1 MNHPDTTLKDCIH
14 IEKGII
20 PEDMCDYIVEEIEN
34 KEWKPHTWYDNADS
48 SYITEK
54 TKALDIQPITSEFQQ
69 LLSPILL
76 EVTRRYCKKFVY
88 PAKKTQGMVSTM
100 APVRF
105 NRYKPGQM
113 MRVHHD
119 HIHDIFDGVHKGI
132 PVLSYIL
139 NFNEDYEGAKLFF
152 WDDYELDLGV
162 GDITIWPSPFLWPHG
177 VTEATKGTRYSGVCW
192 GW

>member
-20 PEDMCDYIVEEIEN
+20 PEDMCDYIVEDIETR
-34 KEWKPHTWYDNADS
+34 EWKPHTWYNPVAG
-48 SYITEK
+48 SYKSEK
-54 TKALDIQPITSEFQQ
+54 TKELDIQPITAEPQK
-69 LLSPILL
+69 LLSPILF
-76 EVTRRYCKKFVY
+76 EANRRYCEKFVY
-88 PAKKTQGMVSTM
+88 PTERTQGMVNTM
-100 APVRF
+100 TPVRF
-105 NRYKPGQM
+105 NRYKPGLM
-113 MRVHHD
+113 MRVHQD
-119 HIHDIFDGVHKGI
+119 HIHSIFDGKQKGI

-177 VTEATKGTRYSGVCW
+177 VTEATKGIRYSGVCW

>member
-54 TKALDIQPITSEFQQ
+54 TKELDIQPITSEFQK

-76 EVTRRYCKKFVY
+76 EVTRRYC
-88 PAKKTQGMVSTM
+88 
-100 APVRF
+100 
-105 NRYKPGQM
+105 
-113 MRVHHD
+113 
-119 HIHDIFDGVHKGI
+119 
-132 PVLSYIL
+132 
-139 NFNEDYEGAKLFF
+139 
-152 WDDYELDLGV
+152 
-162 GDITIWPSPFLWPHG
+162 
-177 VTEATKGTRYSGVCW
+177 
-192 GW
+192 